1 MRALSNGK
9 LVLLLPP
16 GRWRAPGLL
25 TKESIRI
32 TRAHGQRA
40 KSNGEDNYQA
50 TRNKLRG
57 YPRVHPS
64 D

>member
-1 MRALSNGK
+1 MENWYYFYLRAVG
-9 LVLLLPP
+9 
-16 GRWRAPGLL
+16 GRQGSPA
-25 TKESIRI
+25 KESIRI
-32 TRAHGQRA
+32 TRAHSQRA